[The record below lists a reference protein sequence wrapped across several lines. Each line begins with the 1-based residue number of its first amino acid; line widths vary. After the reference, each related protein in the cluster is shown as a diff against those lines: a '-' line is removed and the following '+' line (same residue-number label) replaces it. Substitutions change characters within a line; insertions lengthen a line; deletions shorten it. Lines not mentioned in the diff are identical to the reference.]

1 MNKESNILFQINQKE
16 IVGYEYLF
24 DNFYPSLCGFAT
36 RYINQKHLAE
46 DIVQE
51 VFLKLW
57 RSESSFESLSA
68 LKSYLYIS
76 VKNASLNIIRSNS
89 KLSGFDEATNK
100 DVLTLKVDEK
110 TIEQVLIE
118 EEFYRRIHL
127 AIEKLTPERK
137 RVISLSMEGF
147 SNKEIAAKLGITI
160 NTVKTLKLKAYAALR
175 KELSYLTL
183 LLLIQLTR

>member
-1 MNKESNILFQINQKE
+1 MNKESNILYQINQKD
-16 IVGYEYLF
+16 IFGYEYLF
-24 DNFYPSLCGFAT
+24 DNYYPSLCGYASRF
-36 RYINQKHLAE
+36 INQKHLAE

-57 RSESSFESLSA
+57 KSESSFDSLSA

-76 VKNASLNIIRSNS
+76 VRNASLNINRNNS
-89 KLSGFDEATNK
+89 KLSGIDEAANK
-100 DVLTLKVDEK
+100 DVLTLQIDDKS
-110 TIEQVLIE
+110 IEQVLIE

-147 SNKEIAAKLGITI
+147 SNKEIAAKLGVSI
-160 NTVKTLKLKAYAALR
+160 NTVKTLKLKAYEALR
-175 KELSYLTL
+175 KELSLLTL